1 MTCTL
6 HISPQLIQQFNEA
19 ADLAREGE
27 FEASLAAWNRLL
39 NPTDED
45 KREKRVTTGDF
56 LGQSYMRKAWVL
68 MDLQRWAEAREV
80 FEDEVLQACLG
91 QFSTE
96 NLYEYFYSYA
106 NTLGILGEV
115 EPMDVAFSKAMHI
128 AAEHLGDAQR
138 LHYCWKNLMY
148 FAEITESWDY
158 LLGEVDACIQLAA
171 NIGDEK
177 LGTMGQL
184 NKALALANLGR
195 NAEARS
201 IVEPAME
208 RARATG
214 ADWVLACCAEIQR
227 AMKD

>member
-19 ADLAREGE
+19 AELACDGK

-39 NPTDED
+39 NPTKDEVMQT
-45 KREKRVTTGDF
+45 RVTTGDF
-56 LGQSYMRKAWVL
+56 MGQAYMRKAWVL
-68 MDLQRWAEAREV
+68 MDLGRWQQAREV
-80 FEDEVLQACLG
+80 FEDEVMQACLG

-96 NLYEYFYSYA
+96 NLYEYFFSYA
-106 NTLGILGEV
+106 NTLGNLGEV
-115 EPMDVAFSKAMHI
+115 EPMDVAFSKAMNI
-128 AAEHLGDAQR
+128 AAEHLGDARR

-158 LLGEVDACIQLAA
+158 LLREVDACIQLAS

-177 LGTMGQL
+177 LSTMGQL
-184 NKALALANLGR
+184 NKALALAHLGR

-201 IVEPAME
+201 IVVPAVE

-214 ADWVLACCAEIQR
+214 ADWVLACCAEVQR